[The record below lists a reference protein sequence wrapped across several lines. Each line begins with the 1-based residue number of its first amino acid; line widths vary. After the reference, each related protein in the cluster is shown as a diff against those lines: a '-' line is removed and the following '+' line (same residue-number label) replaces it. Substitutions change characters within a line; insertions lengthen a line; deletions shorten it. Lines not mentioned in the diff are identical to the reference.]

1 MDSVLPDGGTVRRVA
16 GRPVIGVAL
25 ASALLATA
33 CTTTSAP
40 TDSRPVTSAAADTT
54 AAAIERLKAG
64 TAFVDQISF
73 LADVV
78 IGEGQVT
85 TKTRTDNVN
94 KRATSI
100 IATTGLTVEI
110 RMIDDDV
117 YMLAANLPGALEG
130 WMTLDPAKIPAG
142 FAVSF
147 ERGKNDPGGSARLFN
162 AITSAH
168 SFGTEISGTI
178 DIVTLGTGNGISFR
192 ANPGAE
198 FPDSVRSQKFRAT
211 LDGHGRLV
219 TFAIPGSQGVPSATL
234 RYGEFGVPVE
244 VSPPRQAEPAPE
256 ALYPQMG
263 LR

>member
-1 MDSVLPDGGTVRRVA
+1 MRRVV
-16 GRPVIGVAL
+16 GRSVIGLAL

-33 CTTTSAP
+33 CTP
-40 TDSRPVTSAAADTT
+40 TSRPTGSRPATSAAVDTTTTTADTT
-54 AAAIERLKAG
+54 AAAIDRLKAG
-64 TAFVDQISF
+64 TAFVDDVSF

-78 IGEGQVT
+78 IAEGQVT

-117 YMLAANLPGALEG
+117 YMLAANLPGALKG
-130 WMTLDPAKIPAG
+130 WMTLDPAKIPPG

-147 ERGKNDPGGSARLFN
+147 ERGKNDPGGSARLIN
-162 AITSAH
+162 AITEAH

-192 ANPGAE
+192 PNPGAE
-198 FPDSVRSQKFRAT
+198 FPDSVRSQKFKAT
-211 LDGHGRLV
+211 LDGQGRLV
-219 TFAIPGSQGVPSATL
+219 TFAIPGSQGLPSATL
-234 RYGEFGVPVE
+234 RYSEFRVPVE
-244 VSPPRQAEPAPE
+244 VSAPRDAEPAPD